1 MNAKSDKI
9 LRLLRTLL
17 GLSAVYFL
25 VSVAGV
31 AAKLK
36 KR

>member
-1 MNAKSDKI
+1 MNAKSDNI

-17 GLSAVYFL
+17 VLSAVYFL

-31 AAKLK
+31 AAQLK

>member
-9 LRLLRTLL
+9 LRLLRTSL

-25 VSVAGV
+25 VNVAGV